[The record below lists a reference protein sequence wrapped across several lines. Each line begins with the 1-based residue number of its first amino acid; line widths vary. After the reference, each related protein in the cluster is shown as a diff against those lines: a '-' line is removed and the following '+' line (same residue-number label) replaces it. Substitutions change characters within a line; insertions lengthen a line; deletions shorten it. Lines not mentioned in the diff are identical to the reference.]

1 MYWMIFF
8 WVAGHLATMSFLSVG
23 QAAVNQGFKS
33 VPTTVKTFEN
43 DTVLLP
49 CYVDN
54 FGVPTRVRW
63 WRKDTL
69 LADSGEPNLVLPPR
83 IKMYGNKSLEVVHVQ
98 PEDTGEYVCQA
109 SRPAP
114 SGYVNQVHAIEVMYP
129 PSVQPVPRSGEL
141 EVNLGEEVDMACEVE
156 GVPYPVVSWV
166 SKGEVLQL
174 LDDRPRLRFR
184 ADSRN
189 LSGQYTCVATNGVG
203 EAAMATIDLRIR
215 HKPSIQ
221 TRKNWVHASPGIRAQ
236 LDCRV
241 TSWPEAKVEWFFEDQ
256 RVPYSSRIVKH
267 SYGEDHSLII
277 RNVRTLDYGY
287 YLCRASNSVG
297 ISEEIIELSG
307 VANPAIFKESHP
319 VGRTAYNF
327 IWEVDSY
334 SLIIDYQFW
343 FRKYSKGVHGQWHK
357 LYIPSGSEAIGPVH
371 ARAFNLTGL
380 APATHYEAVVLS
392 RNSYGIS
399 RPSKIMRFSTDGATT
414 ESEQQLFEKPNIP
427 KEKILP
433 AVEVASMSQH
443 LPPVDT
449 ESNDAYREQ
458 SKCILIILPMI
469 LNFFNSY

>member
-8 WVAGHLATMSFLSVG
+8 WVAVG

-54 FGVPTRVRW
+54 F
-63 WRKDTL
+63 D
-69 LADSGEPNLVLPPR
+69 
-83 IKMYGNKSLEVVHVQ
+83 
-98 PEDTGEYVCQA
+98 
-109 SRPAP
+109 
-114 SGYVNQVHAIEVMYP
+114 P